1 MERLLSE
8 TDAPYLA
15 PTPHRGKRNESAMM
29 PLIVDTKALAMGV
42 DAVAMAAAT
51 EANALRLFP
60 RLAAER

>member
-1 MERLLSE
+1 
-8 TDAPYLA
+8 
-15 PTPHRGKRNESAMM
+15 MM
-29 PLIVDTKALAMGV
+29 PLIVDTMALAMGV